1 MKFPPLRGLAA
12 AVLTVTLVLSG
23 PAAPAQAAQAR
34 ANPDGTN
41 TSLLEMLD
49 FALDLLGQVGDGDIS
64 PEDLAAMTQNV
75 INALNQAESG
85 VIAHLDAIAV
95 ANIRDDATAAVIEF
109 EDINN
114 FAEETL
120 EDWAQE
126 VSGDAVRAAAYL
138 DAVSAGKAVDDVGY
152 AVVTLFPI
160 ALVARARAG
169 FGTTNLRNQ
178 YRAALQKIAD
188 KLAPSCHYYY
198 PEPNAVPLIRAYTC
212 TVYGNH
218 TATQLEQYWLG
229 EWQLGPID
237 PAAVQAASYA
247 NTSRR
252 VAVESLRLLP

>member
-1 MKFPPLRGLAA
+1 MKARLLRGFAA
-12 AVLTVTLVLSG
+12 AALTLTLVLSG
-23 PAAPAQAAQAR
+23 AAQPAH
-34 ANPDGTN
+34 ATDPDGPN
-41 TSLLEMLD
+41 DSLIDMVD
-49 FALDLLGQVGDGDIS
+49 FALSLLSRVGDGGVS
-64 PEDLAAMTQNV
+64 PAELAAMTQDV
-75 INALNQAESG
+75 INALNEAESA

-95 ANIRDDATAAVIEF
+95 ADIRDDATAAVIEF
-109 EDINN
+109 DDINN

-126 VSGDAVRAAAYL
+126 VTHDAIRASTYL
-138 DAVSAGKAVDDVGY
+138 DALSGKGAIDDVGY
-152 AVVTLFPI
+152 AVVTLYPI

-169 FGTTNLRNQ
+169 FGTANLRTN
-178 YRAALQKIAD
+178 YRAALQKLID
-188 KLAPSCHYYY
+188 KLAPSCHYHH

-237 PAAVQAASYA
+237 PAAVEAASYA

-252 VAVESLRLLP
+252 VAIEALRNLP